1 MVLVIELCIPN
12 NRMFF
17 LGFDWTVFGG
27 KMTSH
32 DWQQIKIST
41 NDVKNRII
49 FKEHGAIKSIVKF
62 FFLKAQLDKK
72 FLSFHYLIFGPFVTI
87 FRNISKFQ
95 NALQKQ
101 LNLSK
106 KIFTFVSTPSSSLKI
121 IYFFFSSWTLN
132 FGVNHV
138 TSFSRQKNPLKSK
151 NKKKHTIVWNTK
163 FFHPVKYELKRMKT
177 VKLFLGCSFRGKAD
191 QRDNR

>member
-1 MVLVIELCIPN
+1 MLSKSN
-12 NRMFF
+12 
-17 LGFDWTVFGG
+17 WT
-27 KMTSH
+27 
-32 DWQQIKIST
+32 
-41 NDVKNRII
+41 
-49 FKEHGAIKSIVKF
+49 
-62 FFLKAQLDKK
+62 
-72 FLSFHYLIFGPFVTI
+72 
-87 FRNISKFQ
+87 FQ
-95 NALQKQ
+95 
-101 LNLSK
+101 K

-138 TSFSRQKNPLKSK
+138 TSFSRQKKPLKSK